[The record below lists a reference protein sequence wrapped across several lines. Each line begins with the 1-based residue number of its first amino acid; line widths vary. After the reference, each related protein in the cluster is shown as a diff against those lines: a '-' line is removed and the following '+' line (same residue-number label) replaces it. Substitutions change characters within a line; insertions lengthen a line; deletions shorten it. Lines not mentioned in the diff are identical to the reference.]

1 MVCALW
7 SQSMRQNSFLVS
19 RSGCWVTTNSCGR
32 IVELLDP
39 IRNQNLCSTCL
50 LLVVSVHPAGVDVV
64 GPVDARLGG
73 EGDPRGL
80 DGEEGGRA
88 VLGRVA
94 RLPRRHVVELGRLE
108 RADQLQED

>member
-1 MVCALW
+1 M
-7 SQSMRQNSFLVS
+7 
-19 RSGCWVTTNSCGR
+19 
-32 IVELLDP
+32 
-39 IRNQNLCSTCL
+39 
-50 LLVVSVHPAGVDVV
+50 SVHPAGVDVV

-94 RLPRRHVVELGRLE
+94 RLPRGHVVELGRLE

>member
-1 MVCALW
+1 MRRPVC
-7 SQSMRQNSFLVS
+7 
-19 RSGCWVTTNSCGR
+19 
-32 IVELLDP
+32 
-39 IRNQNLCSTCL
+39 TCL

-94 RLPRRHVVELGRLE
+94 RLPRGHVVELGRLE